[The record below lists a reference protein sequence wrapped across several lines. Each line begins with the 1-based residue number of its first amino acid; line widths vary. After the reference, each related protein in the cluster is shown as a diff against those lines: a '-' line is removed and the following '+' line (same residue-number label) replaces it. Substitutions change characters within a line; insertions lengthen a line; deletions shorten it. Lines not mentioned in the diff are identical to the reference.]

1 MAADGINSS
10 FPPPLLFLFFGSLIC
25 DPLTFPSLLDV
36 RLDTRAIDKNLKQI
50 PIPCISNKD
59 TPRQDVS
66 HTHVCK
72 K

>member
-59 TPRQDVS
+59 SLGQDVS